1 MFFFNFIR
9 IFHLSLHEIKLM
21 FYLKF
26 NIMKKLIV
34 TFSVL
39 AIVAIMVSSCGKQC
53 YCTRFEDGKKIATY
67 TDKDVVYFESSV
79 CENNSVS
86 SYQGESIV
94 TEDKE
99 VSIEIKCK

>member
-1 MFFFNFIR
+1 
-9 IFHLSLHEIKLM
+9 
-21 FYLKF
+21 
-26 NIMKKLIV
+26 MKQLVVI
-34 TFSVL
+34 FSVL
-39 AIVAIMVSSCGKQC
+39 TVVAVMFSSCGKQC
-53 YCTRFEDGKKIATY
+53 YCSRYEDGKKIATY

-79 CENNSVS
+79 CENNSVP

>member
-1 MFFFNFIR
+1 
-9 IFHLSLHEIKLM
+9 
-21 FYLKF
+21 
-26 NIMKKLIV
+26 MKKSVV
-34 TFSVL
+34 TFSML
-39 AIVAIMVSSCGKQC
+39 AIVAIMFSSCGKQC
-53 YCTRFEDGKKIATY
+53 YCTRYEDGKKIAIY

-86 SYQGESIV
+86 SFQGESIV